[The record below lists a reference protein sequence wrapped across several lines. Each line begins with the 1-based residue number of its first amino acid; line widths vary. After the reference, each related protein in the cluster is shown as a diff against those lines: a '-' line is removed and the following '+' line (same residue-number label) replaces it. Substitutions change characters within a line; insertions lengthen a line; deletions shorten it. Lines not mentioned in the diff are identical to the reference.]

1 LWNIIPDNS
10 EENFVIKVQEPNY
23 KLERGEANSVHQ
35 GTFTF
40 EPLEK
45 GFGLTLGNSLR
56 RVLLSAMPG
65 IAISGVRIRGVLHE
79 YSFIPGVKE
88 DVLEIL
94 LNLKQVVL
102 AALEEIN
109 DPFQVVLIKGG
120 AGVVTA
126 GDIQVGSKIQ
136 VVNTDHPIC
145 TITDESYELYM
156 ELDVKSGRGYDHNF
170 QGEGEE
176 SLETMYLDGHFTPV
190 RKVSYAVSDAR
201 VGQDINYDKLV
212 LNVETNGAMFPEEA
226 LRFASKMLKSY
237 YDFMGTLEVESPFP
251 SLDFQLEG
259 KQEENVESSDD
270 ITIKDLE
277 FSVRSRNCLEIG
289 NIKTLGQLAEVSIDE
304 LMQIKNFGKKSLTEI
319 REKLSQYGL
328 KLKDDREGV

>member
-1 LWNIIPDNS
+1 MD
-10 EENFVIKVQEPNY
+10 
-23 KLERGEANSVHQ
+23 RGEINDAFKGKFV
-35 GTFTF
+35 F

-65 IAISGVRIRGVLHE
+65 MAISGVRIRGVLHE
-79 YSFIPGVKE
+79 YTFIPGVKE

-94 LNLKQVVL
+94 LNLKRVVL
-102 AALEEIN
+102 ASLEDSDEPIRLTLTKSGTG
-109 DPFQVVLIKGG
+109 P
-120 AGVVTA
+120 VTA
-126 GDIQVGSKIQ
+126 GEITGDPKVK
-136 VVNTDHPIC
+136 VVNQDLHIC
-145 TITDESYELYM
+145 EITAEDYELYM
-156 ELDVKSGRGYDHNF
+156 EMDIRTGRGYDKNF
-170 QGEGEE
+170 RGEGEE
-176 SLETMYLDGHFTPV
+176 SLETMYIDGQFTPV
-190 RKVSYAVSDAR
+190 KNVSYIVSDAR
-201 VGQDINYDKLV
+201 VGQDINYDKLE
-212 LNVETNGAMFPEEA
+212 LEVETNGAMYPDEA
-226 LRFASKMLKSY
+226 IRFASKMLKSY
-237 YDFMGTLEVESPFP
+237 FDFMANIEVESPFP

-259 KQEENVESSDD
+259 KQEENVESNDD

-289 NIKTLGQLAEVSIDE
+289 NIKTLGQLADVSIDE

>member
-1 LWNIIPDNS
+1 M
-10 EENFVIKVQEPNY
+10 IKVQEPNY
-23 KLERGEANSVHQ
+23 KMERVQSNTATEGSFV
-35 GTFTF
+35 F
-40 EPLEK
+40 EPLER

-65 IAISGVRIRGVLHE
+65 IAISSVRIHGVLHE
-79 YSFIPGVKE
+79 YSFIDGVQE

-94 LNLKQVVL
+94 LNLKQVVM
-102 AALEEIN
+102 AQNEE
-109 DPFQVVLIKGG
+109 LIEPLTVSIQKKGVG
-120 AGVVTA
+120 PVTA
-126 GDIQVGSKIQ
+126 GDITGDPRIK
-136 VVNTDHPIC
+136 VVNSDLVIC
-145 TITDESYELYM
+145 TITKEEVEVGM
-156 ELDVKSGRGYDHNF
+156 ELDIRTGRGYDQNW
-170 QGEGEE
+170 QGTGDE
-176 SLETMYLDGHFTPV
+176 SLDTMFLDGHFTPV
-190 RKVSYAVSDAR
+190 RKVSYSVTDAR

-212 LNVETNGAMFPEEA
+212 LNLETNGAMFPEEA
-226 LRFASKMLKSY
+226 LRFASKMLRSY
-237 YDFMGTLEVESPFP
+237 YEFISKIEVESPYP

-259 KQEENVESSDD
+259 KQEENIESNDD

>member
-1 LWNIIPDNS
+1 M
-10 EENFVIKVQEPNY
+10 IKVQEPNY
-23 KLERGEANSVHQ
+23 KMERAESNSANQ
-35 GTFTF
+35 GTFVF
-40 EPLEK
+40 EPLER

-65 IAISGVRIRGVLHE
+65 IAISSVRINGVLHE
-79 YSFIPGVKE
+79 YSFMDGVQE

-94 LNLKQVVL
+94 LNLKRVVL
-102 AALEEIN
+102 AQNEELSEPLTVSI
-109 DPFQVVLIKGG
+109 QKKGVG
-120 AGVVTA
+120 PVTA
-126 GDIQVGSKIQ
+126 GDITGDPRIK
-136 VVNTDHPIC
+136 VVNADLVIC
-145 TITDESYELYM
+145 TITKEEVEVQM
-156 ELDVKSGRGYDHNF
+156 ELDVKTGRGYDQNW
-170 QGEGEE
+170 QGTGEE
-176 SLETMYLDGHFTPV
+176 SLDTMFLDGHFTPV
-190 RKVSYAVSDAR
+190 CNVSYSVSDAR
-201 VGQDINYDKLV
+201 VGQDINYDKLI
-212 LNVETNGAMFPEEA
+212 LNLETNGAMFPEEA

-237 YDFMGTLEVESPFP
+237 YDFISKIEVETPYP
-251 SLDFQLEG
+251 TLDFQLEG
-259 KQEENVESSDD
+259 KQEENIESNDD

>member
-1 LWNIIPDNS
+1 M
-10 EENFVIKVQEPNY
+10 IKVQEPNF
-23 KLERGEANSVHQ
+23 KVERGDVNNVFQ

-65 IAISGVRIRGVLHE
+65 LAISGVRIRGVLHE

-102 AALEEIN
+102 ASVEEV
-109 DPFQVVLIKGG
+109 DEPLQVVLSKAG

-126 GDIQVGSKIQ
+126 GDLEVGTKLK
-136 VVNTDHPIC
+136 VVNTEHPIC
-145 TITDESYELYM
+145 TITDENYELYM
-156 ELDVKSGRGYDHNF
+156 ELDIRPGRGYDHNY

-190 RKVSYAVSDAR
+190 KKVSYAVSDAR

-237 YDFMGTLEVESPFP
+237 YDFMGTIEVESPFP

-259 KQEENVESSDD
+259 KQEENVESNDD

-328 KLKDDREGV
+328 KLKDDREGL

>member
-1 LWNIIPDNS
+1 M
-10 EENFVIKVQEPNY
+10 IKVQEPNY
-23 KLERGEANSVHQ
+23 KMERAQENTSTE
-35 GTFTF
+35 GTFIF
-40 EPLEK
+40 EPLER

-65 IAISGVRIRGVLHE
+65 IAISSVRIQGVLHE
-79 YSFIPGVKE
+79 YSFMEGVQE

-94 LNLKQVVL
+94 LNLKRVVL
-102 AALEEIN
+102 SQNEEITS
-109 DPFQVVLIKGG
+109 PLTVSIQKKAVGP
-120 AGVVTA
+120 VTA
-126 GDIQVGSKIQ
+126 GDITGDPRIK
-136 VVNTDHPIC
+136 VVNPDLVIC
-145 TITDESYELYM
+145 TITKEGVEVNM
-156 ELDVKSGRGYDHNF
+156 ELDVKSGRGYDQNW
-170 QGEGEE
+170 QGTGEE
-176 SLETMYLDGHFTPV
+176 SLDTMFLDGHFTPV
-190 RKVSYAVSDAR
+190 RKVSYSVADAR

-212 LNVETNGAMFPEEA
+212 LNLETNGAMFPEEA

-237 YDFMGTLEVESPFP
+237 YEFISKIEVESPYP

-259 KQEENVESSDD
+259 KQEENIESNDD

>member
-1 LWNIIPDNS
+1 M
-10 EENFVIKVQEPNY
+10 IKVQEPKY
-23 KLERGEANSVHQ
+23 KVERSGDNTPYQ
-35 GTFTF
+35 GCFVF
-40 EPLEK
+40 EPLER

-79 YSFIPGVKE
+79 YSFIEGIQE
-88 DVLEIL
+88 DVLEVL
-94 LNLKQVVL
+94 LNLKQIVL
-102 AALEEIN
+102 SSYEDIEEPLTLTLAKKGVGPVTGADITG
-109 DPFQVVLIKGG
+109 DPRIK
-120 AGVVTA
+120 
-126 GDIQVGSKIQ
+126 
-136 VVNTDHPIC
+136 VVNTDCHIC
-145 TITDESYELYM
+145 QINSDSVDLHLEM
-156 ELDVKSGRGYDHNF
+156 DVKTGRGYDQNWR
-170 QGEGEE
+170 GDGEE

-190 RKVSYAVSDAR
+190 RKVSYKVSDAR
-201 VGQDINYDKLV
+201 VGQDINFDKLT
-212 LNVETNGAMFPEEA
+212 LDLETNGAMFPEEA
-226 LRFASKMLKSY
+226 LRFASRMLRSY
-237 YDFMGTLEVESPFP
+237 YDFLADIEVESPYP

-259 KQEENVESSDD
+259 TQEENIESNDD

-328 KLKDDREGV
+328 KLKDDREGA

>member
-1 LWNIIPDNS
+1 MD
-10 EENFVIKVQEPNY
+10 
-23 KLERGEANSVHQ
+23 RGEINDAFKGKFV
-35 GTFTF
+35 F

-65 IAISGVRIRGVLHE
+65 MAISGVRIRGVLHE
-79 YSFIPGVKE
+79 YTFIPGVKE

-94 LNLKQVVL
+94 LNLKRVVL
-102 AALEEIN
+102 ASLEDSDEPIRLTLTKSGTG
-109 DPFQVVLIKGG
+109 P
-120 AGVVTA
+120 VTA
-126 GDIQVGSKIQ
+126 GEITGDPKVK
-136 VVNTDHPIC
+136 VVNQDLHIC
-145 TITDESYELYM
+145 EITAEDYELYM
-156 ELDVKSGRGYDHNF
+156 EMDIRTGRGYDKNF
-170 QGEGEE
+170 RGEGEE
-176 SLETMYLDGHFTPV
+176 SLETMYIDGQFTPV
-190 RKVSYAVSDAR
+190 KNVSYIVSDAR
-201 VGQDINYDKLV
+201 VGQDINYDKLE
-212 LNVETNGAMFPEEA
+212 LEVETNGAMYPEEA
-226 LRFASKMLKSY
+226 IRFASKMLKSY
-237 YDFMGTLEVESPFP
+237 FDFMANIEVESPFP

-259 KQEENVESSDD
+259 KQEENVESNDD

-289 NIKTLGQLAEVSIDE
+289 NIKTLGQLADVSIDE